1 MEFTIHVQ
9 VLLAG
14 FAIAAVMGAVMN
26 KANFCTMGAVSDWVN
41 IGDKNRLR
49 AWLLAITVA
58 LAGVLALEA
67 SGKLALP
74 ADTFPP
80 YRTAQ
85 FAWLR
90 YLLGGAL
97 FGIGMT
103 LASGCGSKTFV
114 RIGGGSLKSLVV
126 LAIAAPVAYLLVWTD
141 FYSTWFDSW
150 IAPTNVDLAALGPA
164 SQEIGALVAGL
175 MGMATPER
183 LHLVAGAV
191 IVLAL
196 LAWLFSA
203 RDFRSSFDN
212 MLGGGVVGLAIVG
225 GWYVT
230 GGPMGAQWKEYADF
244 ATEIPSRVNV
254 QSYTFINPM
263 GDLARV
269 VMNPGKWAFVTFG
282 LVSLLG
288 VIAGSFLYALVAR
301 KFRLEWF
308 GSFADFL
315 RHVAGAVLLAVGGI
329 MAMGCTIGQ
338 GITGTST
345 LALGSFLTLAAII
358 FGAALTMK
366 TQYYLL
372 DGKGVFGALGAGL
385 ADLRLLPRM

>member
-49 AWLLAITVA
+49 AWLLAATVA

-67 SGKLALP
+67 SGTLALP

-80 YRTAQ
+80 YRTPQ

-141 FYSTWFDSW
+141 FYFNWFDRW
-150 IAPTNVDLAALGPA
+150 LAPTNVDLAALGA
-164 SQEIGALVAGL
+164 VSQEIGAVAAGL
-175 MGMATPER
+175 IGASTPER

-191 IVLAL
+191 AVLAL
-196 LAWLFSA
+196 LAWLFSSA
-203 RDFRSSFDN
+203 DFRSSFDN
-212 MLGGGVVGLAIVG
+212 MLGGSVVGLAVVG

-230 GGPMGAQWKEYADF
+230 GGPMGAQWREYADF

-263 GDLARV
+263 ADLARV
-269 VMNPGKWAFVTFG
+269 VMNPGKWSFVTFG

-288 VIAGSFLYALVAR
+288 VIVGSFLYALVAR
-301 KFRLEWF
+301 KFRIEWF

-315 RHVAGAVLLAVGGI
+315 RYVVGAVLIAVGGVV
-329 MAMGCTIGQ
+329 AMGCTIGQ
-338 GITGTST
+338 GVTGTST
-345 LALGSFLTLAAII
+345 FALGSFLTLAAII

-366 TQYYLL
+366 TQYHVL
-372 DGKGVFGALGAGL
+372 DGKGIFGALGAAL